1 MSTTTEV
8 TYRPSK
14 IIITVTPTT
23 VLFYPF
29 TVLSHK
35 LNVLTFQRSL
45 CDPYSTSDGSL
56 RELSGK
62 TVGTLSFGVGL
73 YYGKKMAVSIY
84 KKHGILGFFRCLPE
98 YIAYQLTKDVMKY
111 VVPNFVLP
119 LFGDLRLRFNYNL
132 PGYNVMDVAN
142 DFRSRYMGFLDND
155 ESLFAYFVNFY
166 KNMIQSEYDKI
177 MVSGIVELLTYPLLS
192 VISKL
197 IIYDGFM
204 PVSFVSMLQH
214 TVVADGFFALYNGF
228 FYHILSKS
236 INYIHKNFGKFVYS
250 CSERGFEVDRAF
262 EQTVNII
269 FTFATS
275 VINQFSLILRCG
287 SNLDGLCMNVGTL
300 AILKSVPW
308 TGILFQLSLLVAL
321 VEFKERFI
329 ARQIK
334 AIRGKLDS

>member
-1 MSTTTEV
+1 MSTNTEFS
-8 TYRPSK
+8 YRPSK
-14 IIITVTPTT
+14 IIITVTPST
-23 VLFYPF
+23 VLIYPF

-56 RELSGK
+56 RELSGR

-84 KKHGILGFFRCLPE
+84 KRHGILGFFRCLPE
-98 YIAYQLTKDVMKY
+98 YLGYQITKDVMKY

-119 LFGDLRLRFNYNL
+119 LFGDLRLRLKYNL
-132 PGYNVMDVAN
+132 PTNNVMDLAYN
-142 DFRSRYMGFLDND
+142 FRSRYMRFLDND
-155 ESLFAYFVNFY
+155 ESLFAYFVHFY
-166 KNMIQSEYDKI
+166 KNMVQSDYNKI
-177 MVSGIVELLTYPLLS
+177 LVSGIVEFLTYPLLS
-192 VISKL
+192 IISKL

-204 PVSFVSMLQH
+204 PVSFFSMVQH

-228 FYHILSKS
+228 FYHLLSNS
-236 INYIHKNFGKFVYS
+236 MSYVHKNFGKFVYS
-250 CSERGFEVDRAF
+250 CAERGFEVDRAF
-262 EQTVNII
+262 EQTLNII

-275 VINQFSLILRCG
+275 VVNQFSLILRCG

-300 AILKSVPW
+300 AILKTVPW

-321 VEFKERFI
+321 VEFKERFM

-334 AIRGKLDS
+334 AIRTRLDS